1 MVSIQMFNLS
11 IYHDLSSLE
20 VYAPDYIEPDALLNV
35 TKRHYKQ
42 GFAWTPH
49 YIFFNIALY
58 EHHASG
64 EPLEGCAG
72 AVCEAYLEDA
82 LPTNPIPDALRAI
95 QLPFEVGP
103 AGLCIQGN
111 SYDPGDPIAIDL
123 PAGSYGLLFEYKLR
137 DDPEYLQ
144 SEQYAFS
151 REMNATEVYCRF
163 TFSLQA
169 NVEPKILKHY
179 PERLPVPSLLMEAEF
194 DS

>member
-1 MVSIQMFNLS
+1 MYV
-11 IYHDLSSLE
+11 
-20 VYAPDYIEPDALLNV
+20 PDYVESDALLNV
-35 TKRHYKQ
+35 TKAHHKQ
-42 GFAWTPH
+42 GFAWTSH
-49 YIFFNIALY
+49 FIFFNIALY

-64 EPLEGCAG
+64 EPLEGCDG
-72 AVCEAYLEDA
+72 DVCEAYLEDA
-82 LPTNPIPDALRAI
+82 LPPNPMPDALRAI
-95 QLPFEVGP
+95 QLPFEVGS

-111 SYDPGDPIAIDL
+111 TYDLVDPIAIDL
-123 PAGSYGLLFEYKLR
+123 PTGSYGLLFEYKLR

-151 REMNATEVYCRF
+151 RGMNATEVYCRF

-194 DS
+194 S